1 MFKTKR
7 ILISIIL
14 AMLLLIGFQIYRYQ
28 QDRNTAEIEMI
39 QALHDK
45 DVHAEIE
52 KFLMA
57 RDPNALTS
65 KGKIKSYQID
75 YHTAHLNP
83 MGGIGFTVYV
93 NDDHAISF
101 SCILS
106 KYGPSG
112 IYGLSTSES
121 NEFQHLVGIEKYE

>member
-83 MGGIGFTVYV
+83 MG
-93 NDDHAISF
+93 
-101 SCILS
+101 
-106 KYGPSG
+106 
-112 IYGLSTSES
+112 
-121 NEFQHLVGIEKYE
+121 

>member
-57 RDPNALTS
+57 RDANALTS

-93 NDDHAISF
+93 NDDHTISF

-112 IYGLSTSES
+112 IYGLSTAES
-121 NEFQHLVGIEKYE
+121 NEFQYLVGAEKYE